1 VREQILDRNPSA
13 SLHVYVV
20 WLPMLAPDARSEWDS
35 SVLPDE
41 RVTHFWDG
49 ERIAGIW
56 LAQRDV
62 GGLGY
67 SGVVWDAF
75 FVFGPEASWGDEPGP
90 LLASGAPV
98 IDHSAELGDAL
109 LPLLEREQGR

>member
-1 VREQILDRNPSA
+1 VQEQILDRNPSTP
-13 SLHVYVV
+13 LRVYAV

-35 SVLPDE
+35 RALADR

-49 ERIAGIW
+49 ERLAGTW
-56 LAQRDV
+56 LADRDL

-67 SGVVWDAF
+67 AGIVWDAF

-90 LLASGAPV
+90 LHASGAPV
-98 IDHSAELGDAL
+98 IARSRHLADSLQ
-109 LPLLEREQGR
+109 PLLERE